1 MRRWT
6 YTATASG
13 RSYDKPCA
21 HKQSNGPPP
30 SCVQVGLACRGA
42 GEWLVELARCCLS
55 CPSIEPWRAKMRGT
69 LFGEGVTTR
78 WYGRVC
84 FSV

>member
-6 YTATASG
+6 YTAIASG

-30 SCVQVGLACRGA
+30 SCVQVGLACRGGGGVA
-42 GEWLVELARCCLS
+42 GRAGTVLS
-55 CPSIEPWRAKMRGT
+55 VLP
-69 LFGEGVTTR
+69 
-78 WYGRVC
+78 
-84 FSV
+84 